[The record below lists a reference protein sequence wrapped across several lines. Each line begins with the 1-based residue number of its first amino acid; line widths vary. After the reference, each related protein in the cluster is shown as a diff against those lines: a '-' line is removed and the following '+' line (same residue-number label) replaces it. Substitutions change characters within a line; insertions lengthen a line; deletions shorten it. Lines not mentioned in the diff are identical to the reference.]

1 MTSYDLLDKLK
12 GTEFKLGNERVFRP
26 GKCGNGWLQYLPDYM
41 RDVFGG
47 AVHYEV
53 CRYYSGWRVALHDE
67 RGPRDILWQKM
78 REIAERHCLFKVRWN
93 SEIILDRVVKK
104 SGSSNEEEDFAYV
117 KERLISCF
125 KELDNIFGP
134 FLARVLPVWWQDEK
148 KGQELVEAFNVSDD
162 ILTASDFM
170 HRLVTELPSLDL
182 GDGKLMKA
190 HPKYGCAE
198 GPAGWKIFEGY
209 LDEENVHFEVLVK
222 ECALSVEL
230 HDERGVSG
238 DKLSRALATKASKN
252 HFVFT
257 CGNVVNPHQIECF
270 RDFNSIL
277 DDICLRMEELWKVYG
292 DLLEQV
298 SNKGM
303 DSIGKP
309 VMQDLAP
316 VSAAQLD
323 ATAKCRKEIAE
334 DTLCWVTTIEDL
346 FDKRIITLSGASVQM
361 IAGNYIIPPYQ
372 RKYTWTT
379 QNVNRLCRD
388 LLRAANEKHQ
398 SYHLGTIILHSA
410 KENNDNNEFFVVDGQ
425 QRLRTISR
433 LLSHEIFSMGSNLA
447 QEKQFTNKD
456 EELVWN
462 TFLSFNGEDRQKILE
477 MLRSST
483 VVCIAV
489 NDISESFQL
498 FSTQNGRGKPL
509 SPENLL
515 KAYHFHEM
523 KKSIESQKQA
533 SDYDEEWERE
543 NSEPADPDGR
553 DGRMLHQVLGEHL
566 YRIRCWLRGRFP
578 EIAFSTKNINAFKGL
593 TIEKNA
599 TVSERIPLQNMP
611 LLRRKG
617 NIDDPNL
624 APRYKMDPYGFL
636 DQPIVN
642 GEDFFCYVKNSI
654 RAYKNLFGAALDRDV
669 DLTPFY
675 EFYKNFSLLYPRA
688 RRRGDTYAR
697 HVFQSLCLYCYDR
710 FGSSGLIKC
719 MRELYCCAYYERAV
733 NTRCYYQSC
742 GREFAVRAIQ
752 CMAECSSVADLK
764 DRLSELFFEVI
775 NRYDARVEPLES
787 GFETV
792 RSLFAREEF

>member
-1 MTSYDLLDKLK
+1 MASYDLFDKLK
-12 GTEFKLGNERVFRP
+12 GTEFNLGNGRVLRP
-26 GKCGNGWLQYLPDYM
+26 GKFGKGWIQYLPDYM

-47 AVHYEV
+47 SVHYEIFN
-53 CRYYSGWRVALHDE
+53 YYSGWRVALHDE
-67 RGPRDILWQKM
+67 RGPRDNLWQKLK
-78 REIAERHCLFKVRWN
+78 EIAEMHCLFKVRRN
-93 SEIILDRVVKK
+93 SEILLDRVVKQPR
-104 SGSSNEEEDFAYV
+104 SSNEEADFLFV
-117 KERLISCF
+117 KERFCSCF
-125 KELDNIFGP
+125 KELDTILGF
-134 FLARVLPVWWQDEK
+134 FLEQVLPVWGQDEK
-148 KGQELVEAFNVSDD
+148 KGEKLVEAFKVPDD

-170 HRLVTELPSLDL
+170 NKLVTELPSLDL
-182 GDGKLMKA
+182 GEGKLMKS
-190 HPKYGCAE
+190 HPKYGSA
-198 GPAGWKIFEGY
+198 GPEGWKIFEGY
-209 LDEENVHFEVLVK
+209 LDENNVHFEVLVK

-230 HDERGVSG
+230 HDERGVPS
-238 DKLSRALATKASKN
+238 DKLSRALAAKASKN
-252 HFVFT
+252 HFDFT
-257 CGNVVNPHQIECF
+257 DGNVVNPCKIECF
-270 RDFNSIL
+270 RDYNSIL
-277 DDICLRMEELWKVYG
+277 NDVCLRMGELWKVYG
-292 DLLEQV
+292 DLLKQV
-298 SNKGM
+298 NEKGM

-316 VSAAQLD
+316 VPATQTNASA
-323 ATAKCRKEIAE
+323 KFRKDIAE
-334 DTLCWVTTIEDL
+334 ETLCWVTTIDDL
-346 FDKRIITLSGASVQM
+346 FGKRIIKLSGSSEQM

-372 RKYTWTT
+372 RKYTWTP

-388 LLRAANEKHQ
+388 LLRAANEKRQ

-410 KENNDNNEFFVVDGQ
+410 KEDNDKNEFFVVDGQ

-433 LLSHEIFSMGSNLA
+433 LLSREIFSRGANLA
-447 QEKQFTNKD
+447 QEKQFTDKD
-456 EELVWN
+456 EELIWN
-462 TFLSFNGEDRQKILE
+462 TFQSFDGEDRNQILKL
-477 MLRSST
+477 LRAST

-515 KAYHFHEM
+515 KAYHLHEM
-523 KKSIESQKQA
+523 KKSIEPQKPA
-533 SDYDEEWERE
+533 SDYDVEWEYE
-543 NSEPADPDGR
+543 NAEPADPDGR
-553 DGRMLHQVLGEHL
+553 DGKMLHQVLGEHL

-578 EIAFSTKNINAFKGL
+578 EIAFSSKNINAFKGL

-599 TVSERIPLQNMP
+599 NLSQRIPLQNLS
-611 LLRRKG
+611 LLRRQG

-624 APRYKMDPYGFL
+624 APRYMMDPYGFL

-642 GEDFFCYVKNSI
+642 GEEFFCYVKNSI
-654 RAYKNLFGAALDRDV
+654 RAYKNLFGRESDRDV
-669 DLTPFY
+669 DLLPFY

-710 FGSSGLIKC
+710 FGASGLNTC

-775 NRYDARVEPLES
+775 NRYDARIEHL
-787 GFETV
+787 GGDFETV
-792 RSLFAREEF
+792 RSQFSKEEF